1 MSLTPSLGRV
11 PQDSQYGTRPK
22 FWFAVYQLLWHL
34 LLPFAFIRLAW
45 RTRHSTEYL
54 HHFSE
59 RLGFADRKS
68 ITQGSVWIHAV
79 SVGETRAAQPL
90 IESYLARGET
100 ILLTHMTLNGR
111 RTGAALFAQ
120 AIASGQLHQ
129 AYLPYDLCWSVANFI
144 RTFKPKLG
152 LFMETEAWPTVVF
165 YCAEM
170 GLPLFLVNARLSE
183 RSARRVNR
191 FGKAGRSLFQAF
203 AGILAQTEFDAR
215 RYRSLGVKKVEI
227 VGNLKFDVPLDSS
240 LVQQGKAWQQELRSN
255 QRLMVCAASTRDGE
269 EAIILKAWKYLL
281 LSNAFELAPLLC
293 IVPRHPE
300 RFSEVANQIHEAGLK
315 FRRRTEWDGI
325 PKGSKDL
332 DLILGD
338 SMGEMPMYYSAADLV
353 VMGGSL
359 LPFGGQNLIE
369 ACAAGCPVLLGEHT
383 YNFQQAALDA
393 IEVGA
398 AKRIQGELV
407 LGEPIAL
414 MEALKEL
421 LLNADELGKMASAAK
436 IYATEHQGATK
447 KILAALENL
456 NSFRLNS

>member
-1 MSLTPSLGRV
+1 VSLTPSLGRA
-11 PQDSQYGTRPK
+11 PQDSQYGARPK

-45 RTRHSTEYL
+45 RTRHSSEYL
-54 HHFSE
+54 SHFAE
-59 RLGFADRKS
+59 RLGFSYGKS

-90 IESYLARGET
+90 IEAYLERGET
-100 ILLTHMTLNGR
+100 VLLTHMTLNGR
-111 RTGAALFAQ
+111 RTGAALFAK
-120 AIASGQLHQ
+120 AIAAGQLRQ
-129 AYLPYDLCWSVANFI
+129 VYLPYDLCWSVANFI
-144 RTFKPKLG
+144 RAFKPKFG

-165 YCAEM
+165 YCAGI

-183 RSARRVNR
+183 RSARRVNQ

-203 AGILAQTEFDAR
+203 AGILAQTQFDAD
-215 RYRSLGVKKVEI
+215 RYRSLDVKKVEI
-227 VGNLKFDVPLDSS
+227 IGNLKFDVPLDPN
-240 LVQQGKAWQQELRSN
+240 LVQQGKSWKQELHAK

-269 EAIILKAWKYLL
+269 EEVILKAWKGLL
-281 LSNAFELAPLLC
+281 LSNALDIAPLLC
-293 IVPRHPE
+293 LVPRHPE
-300 RFSEVANQIHEAGLK
+300 RFSEVANQIQDAGLK
-315 FRRRTEWDGI
+315 FRRRTEWIETPKSDVGI
-325 PKGSKDL
+325 DV
-332 DLILGD
+332 ILGD

-393 IEVGA
+393 IEIGA
-398 AKRIQGELV
+398 AKRIKGEL
-407 LGEPIAL
+407 LLSEPIAL

-421 LLNADELGKMASAAK
+421 LLNTVELAKMSSAATAYS
-436 IYATEHQGATK
+436 IEHQGATK
-447 KILAALENL
+447 KILAALEHQNFTL
-456 NSFRLNS
+456 N

>member
-1 MSLTPSLGRV
+1 VSLIPSLGRA
-11 PQDSQYGTRPK
+11 PQDSQYGARPK
-22 FWFAVYQLLWHL
+22 IWFAVYQLLWHF
-34 LLPFAFIRLAW
+34 LLPLAFIRLAW
-45 RTRHSTEYL
+45 RTRHSSEYL
-54 HHFSE
+54 HHCSE

-68 ITQGSVWIHAV
+68 ITQGSIWIHAV

-90 IESYLARGET
+90 IEAYLARGEN
-100 ILLTHMTLNGR
+100 IVLTHMTLNGR
-111 RTGAALFAQ
+111 RTGAALFAK
-120 AIASGQLHQ
+120 AIAAGQLQ
-129 AYLPYDLCWSVANFI
+129 QVYLPYDLCWSVANFI
-144 RTFKPKLG
+144 RTFKPRMG

-165 YCAEM
+165 YCAEI

-203 AGILAQTEFDAR
+203 AGILAQTQFDAE

-227 VGNLKFDVPLDSS
+227 VGNLKFDVPLDPG
-240 LVQQGKAWQQELRSN
+240 LVQQGKVWQQELHDK

-269 EAIILKAWKYLL
+269 EALMLKAWRDLL
-281 LSNAFELAPLLC
+281 QSNTFEIHPLLC

-300 RFSEVANQIHEAGLK
+300 RFSEVAKQIHDAGLK
-315 FRRRTEWDGI
+315 FQRRSELSGVPQGI
-325 PKGSKDL
+325 TDSDV
-332 DLILGD
+332 ILGD

-369 ACAAGCPVLLGEHT
+369 ACAAGCPVLLGEYT

-393 IEVGA
+393 IEIGA
-398 AKRIQGELV
+398 AKRIEGELI
-407 LGEPIAL
+407 LGEPITL

-421 LLNADELGKMASAAK
+421 LMNTTKLKKMSSAAK
-436 IYATEHQGATK
+436 TYSIEHQGATQ
-447 KILAALENL
+447 KILAALESQNE
-456 NSFRLNS
+456 FRV